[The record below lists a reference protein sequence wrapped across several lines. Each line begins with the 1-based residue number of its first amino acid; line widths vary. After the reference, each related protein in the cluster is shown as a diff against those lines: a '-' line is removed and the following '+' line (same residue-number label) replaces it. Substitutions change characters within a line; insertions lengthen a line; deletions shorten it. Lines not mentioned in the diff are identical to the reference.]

1 MEHVATTEGAR
12 RELAAVA
19 HQAAACFA
27 CELSATR
34 NQTVPGEGNPQA
46 AVVFVGEAP
55 GAREDLLGRPFV
67 GAAGRYLDR
76 LLAVA
81 GLSRDEGFVVNTVK
95 CRPPA
100 NRPPRPAER
109 AACAPLLARQLSA
122 ISPRVVATLG
132 RHALAVFAPTGAIAE
147 AHGHP
152 YAGRTV
158 ALPAGSV
165 LFPLYHPAAALH
177 NGGLRPV
184 LERDMRALR
193 AYLDREPRKGTG
205 EATLREAD
213 SVPDRPRTG
222 KPGEAE

>member
-1 MEHVATTEGAR
+1 MEPAATTDRAR

-19 HQAAACFA
+19 RHAASCFA

-34 NQTVPGEGNPQA
+34 TLTVPGEGDPQA
-46 AVVFVGEAP
+46 QVVVVGEAP

-76 LLAVA
+76 LLGEA
-81 GLSRDEGFVVNTVK
+81 GLTRENVFILNTVK

-100 NRPPRPAER
+100 NRPPQPAER

-132 RHALAVFAPTGAIAE
+132 RHALAVFAPTGAIAD

-158 ALPAGSV
+158 ALPAGAT

-177 NGGLRPV
+177 NGALRPV

-213 SVPDRPRTG
+213 SVPVRPRTD

>member
-19 HQAAACFA
+19 QQAAACFA
-27 CELSATR
+27 CDLSATR
-34 NQTVPGEGNPQA
+34 NQTVPGEGNPRA

-81 GLSRDEGFVVNTVK
+81 GLSRDKVFVVNTVK

-109 AACAPLLARQLSA
+109 AACAPLLARQLAA
-122 ISPRVVATLG
+122 INPRVVATLG
-132 RHALAVFAPTGAIAE
+132 RHALAVFAPAAEIAE
-147 AHGHP
+147 SHGYP
-152 YAGRTV
+152 YAGGV
-158 ALPAGSV
+158 VGLPSDAT

-177 NGGLRPV
+177 NGALRPI
-184 LERDMRALR
+184 LERDMRSLR
-193 AYLDREPRKGTG
+193 THLDLEPRNGTR

>member
-1 MEHVATTEGAR
+1 MELVATTEGAR

-27 CELSATR
+27 CGLSATR

-81 GLSRDEGFVVNTVK
+81 GLSRDEVFVVNTVK

-109 AACAPLLARQLSA
+109 AACAPLLARQLAA
-122 ISPRVVATLG
+122 INPRVVATLG
-132 RHALAVFAPTGAIAE
+132 RHALTVFAPAAEIAE
-147 AHGHP
+147 SHGYP
-152 YAGRTV
+152 YAGGV
-158 ALPAGSV
+158 VGLPSGAT

-177 NGGLRPV
+177 NGALRPI
-184 LERDMRALR
+184 LERDMRSLR
-193 AYLDREPRKGTG
+193 THLDREPRNGTR